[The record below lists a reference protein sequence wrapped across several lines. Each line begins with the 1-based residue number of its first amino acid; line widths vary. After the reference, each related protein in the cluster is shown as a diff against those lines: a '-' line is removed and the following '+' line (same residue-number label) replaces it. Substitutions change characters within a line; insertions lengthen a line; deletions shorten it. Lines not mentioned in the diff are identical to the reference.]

1 MTISDEERWAHLNAQ
16 YESHANSLNK
26 ERLVV
31 SAALVNNNRV
41 LVVRRS
47 SNDSYPGMWEFPG
60 GGVDNDETVV
70 GAIKREVREETN
82 LEIGEYPINEL
93 MIHPTRTAIRVVML
107 FECVNADTLRL
118 SHEQDDFYWVDLK
131 SLGLEAVNG
140 RSTEIFNTMR
150 YENQSVLDIVA
161 STYLGL

>member
-31 SAALVNNNRV
+31 SGAPLNNNRV

-70 GAIKREVREETN
+70 GAIK
-82 LEIGEYPINEL
+82 
-93 MIHPTRTAIRVVML
+93 
-107 FECVNADTLRL
+107 
-118 SHEQDDFYWVDLK
+118 
-131 SLGLEAVNG
+131 
-140 RSTEIFNTMR
+140 
-150 YENQSVLDIVA
+150 
-161 STYLGL
+161 